1 MSTKDKPIHFEPHPV
16 SSERKAELVAEGVR
30 IIDAVFAP
38 AGWQPDAEGQGEDKP
53 AKLTVDELRA
63 VLTEAGVD
71 FDPKAKKPEL
81 QALFDA
87 LPPADAEGQGQS
99 QE

>member
-1 MSTKDKPIHFEPHPV
+1 MQEKKVWYESHPV
-16 SSERKAELVAEGVR
+16 SPERKAELVAKGVR

-38 AGWQPDAEGQGEDKP
+38 AGHQPDAEGQGKP
-53 AKLTVDELRA
+53 LKLVLTVDELRA

-71 FDPKAKKPEL
+71 FDPKAKKPDL

-87 LPPADAEGQGQS
+87 LPPADAEGQGKS

>member
-1 MSTKDKPIHFEPHPV
+1 MNKDKPIHYEPHPV
-16 SSERKAELVAEGVR
+16 SLERKAELVAKGVR

-38 AGWQPDAEGQGEDKP
+38 ADRRPGTEGQGKSL
-53 AKLTVDELRA
+53 KLMLTAEELRA
-63 VLTEAGVD
+63 VLIEAGVE
-71 FDPKAKKPEL
+71 FDPKAKKADL

-87 LPPADAEGQGQS
+87 LPPADAEGQGES